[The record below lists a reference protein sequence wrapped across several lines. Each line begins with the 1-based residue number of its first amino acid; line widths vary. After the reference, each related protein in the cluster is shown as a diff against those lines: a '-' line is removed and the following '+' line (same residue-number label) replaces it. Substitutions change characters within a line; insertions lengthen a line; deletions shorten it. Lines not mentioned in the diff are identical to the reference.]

1 MQGNKD
7 TIGQGSKVGRGKPKR
22 RLAAIMFTDMVG
34 YTSLTQRNERLAL
47 KLLEE
52 QRELLKPQI
61 ARHSG
66 KLIKTIGDACL
77 VEFASALEAAECAIA
92 IQKDFHTRNASRA
105 GDSPIVLRIGLH
117 VGDVEPSGGDLYGDA
132 VNIASRIEPR
142 AEPGG
147 ICISD
152 QAYDQIRNKV
162 GLPIVRLGS
171 PDLKNVQVPVEIY
184 KVLLPWESSSPQGP
198 LGVDRR
204 RTAVLPLANISPDP
218 KDEYF
223 ADGLTEELIA
233 KLSGIPNLKVIA
245 RTSVMKYKGS
255 NKGVGEIGQE
265 LRVGTM
271 LEGSVRMAANR
282 LRVTVQLID
291 ANTEE
296 HLWAQNYDRK
306 MEDVFEIQSDIASR
320 VAEALMVQFAEREK
334 PETDRR
340 ATPSI
345 EAYTLYLKGRHHWNR
360 RSEEGVTLATRFFN
374 QSIEKDPTFVLAY
387 AGLSDCYNVMG
398 HYGYRAPSSVYPKAR
413 ELAEKALHLD
423 ENLAEAHASL
433 AEALMNYYFDWDR
446 TGAELKRAIELNP
459 NYATAH
465 LWNQTY
471 HVIIG
476 RGGDA
481 MAEINRALDLD
492 PLSLIMNTDK
502 AKLLYF
508 AHQYDRAEE
517 QYRKT
522 LEIDPDFAIA
532 HKGLAEVYVQ
542 RGLFKEAIEE
552 AQTGVSLSKGSIF
565 IKDDLGYIYA
575 LAGREDDALKVMR
588 ELHEASTRQYVPP
601 YGIAV
606 IYLGLG
612 KTDLALEWLERAY
625 QERSFVIYLNVDP
638 IFDSL
643 RSNSR
648 FASLTD
654 KMRFGSPLDPNEVW

>member
-1 MQGNKD
+1 
-7 TIGQGSKVGRGKPKR
+7 
-22 RLAAIMFTDMVG
+22 MFTDMSG

-66 KLIKTIGDACL
+66 RLIKTIGDACL
-77 VEFASALEAAECAIA
+77 VEFASALEATECAIA
-92 IQKDFHTRNASRA
+92 IQKDFHTRNASQV
-105 GDSPIVLRIGLH
+105 GDSRINLRIGLH
-117 VGDVEPSGGDLYGDA
+117 VGDVEVSGGDLYGDA

-152 QAYDQIRNKV
+152 QVFDQIRNKV
-162 GLPIVRLGS
+162 GLPIVPLGS
-171 PDLKNVQVPVEIY
+171 TELKNVQVPVQTY
-184 KVLLPWESSSPQGP
+184 KIMLPWESSSPREYSR
-198 LGVDRR
+198 VDRR
-204 RTAVLPLANISPDP
+204 RTAVLPLVNISPDP

-255 NKGVGEIGQE
+255 SKGVGEIGHE
-265 LRVGTM
+265 LGVGTM
-271 LEGSVRMAANR
+271 LEGSVRMADKR
-282 LRVTVQLID
+282 LRITMQLID

-306 MEDVFEIQSDIASR
+306 MEDIFEIQRDIAGR
-320 VAEALMVQFAEREK
+320 VAKALKIQFAERER
-334 PETDRR
+334 PEVDRR

-345 EAYTLYLKGRHHWNR
+345 DAYTLYLKGRHHWNR
-360 RSEEGVTLATRFFN
+360 RSEEGVMMASRFFD

-387 AGLSDCYNVMG
+387 AGLADCYNILG

-413 ELAEKALHLD
+413 ELAEKALYLD

-433 AEALMNYYFDWDR
+433 AEALMNYYFDWER
-446 TGAELKRAIELNP
+446 TGSELKRAIDLNP

-465 LWNQTY
+465 LWYQTY
-471 HVIIG
+471 YVIVG
-476 RGGDA
+476 NFENA
-481 MAEINRALDLD
+481 TVEINRAIDLD

-502 AKLLYF
+502 AKLFYF
-508 AHQYDRAEE
+508 ARQYDKAED

-542 RGLFKEAIEE
+542 KGMFKEAIEE
-552 AQTGVSLSKGSIF
+552 ARTGVSLSKGSIF

-575 LAGREDDALKVMR
+575 MAGRQDDAIKVMQ
-588 ELHEASTRQYVPP
+588 EIQEASARQYVPP

-612 KTDLALEWLERAY
+612 QEDLALRWLERAY
-625 QERSFVIYLNVDP
+625 HERSFMIYLNVDP

-648 FASLTD
+648 FIELAD
-654 KMRFGSPLDPNEVW
+654 KMRFGSPPDPEVLG